1 MADAPDNAHDDVPP
15 SLLSRMMRRALL
27 WLYRRHKW
35 TAVGEVPEPRRF
47 IIVAAPHTSN
57 WDFLYFLGLTTALGI
72 QSHFMAK
79 SSLFKWPF
87 RNFLLQM
94 GGIPVDRTSSKNYVQ
109 QMIDQFAKRDEFIL
123 TVAPEGTRSNVKQWK
138 TGFYH
143 IAHGAGV
150 PIVVGMM
157 DYGTKTGGLAET
169 IMPSG
174 DYEKDMKKI
183 AAFYNKV
190 TPKHPEKAM
199 DDIVS
204 VALDQAGSLDPSA
217 SQEGN
222 EKA

>member
-1 MADAPDNAHDDVPP
+1 MANAPNEVRKDVPP
-15 SLLSRMMRRALL
+15 SLLSRVMRRVLL
-27 WLYRRHKW
+27 WIYRRHEW
-35 TAVGEVPEPRRF
+35 TAVGNVPESRRF
-47 IIVAAPHTSN
+47 VIVAAPHTSN

-87 RNFLLQM
+87 RNFLLQI
-94 GGIPVDRTSSKNYVQ
+94 GGIPVDRGSSRNYVQ
-109 QMIDQFAKRDEFIL
+109 QMIDEFGKRDEFIL
-123 TVAPEGTRSNVKQWK
+123 TIAPEGTRSNVKQWK

-174 DYEKDMKKI
+174 DYEADMQKI
-183 AAFYNKV
+183 AAFYHKV

-217 SQEGN
+217 PPKGN
-222 EKA
+222 KTA